1 MNIVIPFEG
10 RVRTCIRSS
19 YILAK
24 RLDIN
29 KYTLT
34 GDTFQMTGI
43 TPEQIAILP
52 DSVKITE
59 GQELTDDILRRQ
71 MAIEQFISVTAEEA
85 LPNVLGLLLR
95 IAVADGR
102 LSDEELLSVKPALE
116 DRLWQPGIAVQVGDV
131 YTFGAFLWRCI
142 QAHTTQGD
150 WAPDLTPSLW
160 HKVEIISEDAVRVWA
175 AGIDYIVG
183 NELAYPDANGTMY
196 TCLQAH
202 TSQTG
207 WEPPAVPA
215 LWKAQDESGDAP
227 ANDDTGLMNDEGQTE
242 EA

>member
-24 RLDIN
+24 RLEVN
-29 KYTLT
+29 SYTLT
-34 GDTFQMTGI
+34 GDTFQMTGVS
-43 TPEQIAILP
+43 PAQIIILP
-52 DSVKITE
+52 DSVTITD
-59 GQELTDDILRRQ
+59 GQELTDEILRKQ
-71 MAIEQFISVTAEEA
+71 MSIEQFISVTAEEA
-85 LPNVLGLLLR
+85 LPNLLGLLLR
-95 IAVADGR
+95 TAVADGR
-102 LSDEELLSVKPALE
+102 LTDEELLSVKPALE

-160 HKVEIISEDAVRVWA
+160 HKVEIISEDAVRVWDTGLA
-175 AGIDYIVG
+175 YLVG
-183 NELAYPDANGTMY
+183 DVVAYPDADGILY

-202 TSQTG
+202 NSQTG
-207 WEPPAVPA
+207 WEPPVTPA
-215 LWKAQDESGDAP
+215 LWQAEDASD
-227 ANDDTGLMNDEGQTE
+227 DDTSE
-242 EA
+242 EPQYEAEPEA

>member
-24 RLDIN
+24 RLEIN

-34 GDTFQMTGI
+34 GDTFQMTGV
-43 TPEQIAILP
+43 TPEQIVILP

-71 MAIEQFISVTAEEA
+71 MSIEQFISVTAEEA

-102 LSDEELLSVKPALE
+102 LTDEELLSVKPALE

-160 HKVEIISEDAVRVWA
+160 HKVEIISEDAVRVWD
-175 AGIDYIVG
+175 AGLAYLVG
-183 NELAYPDANGTMY
+183 DVVAYPDADGILY

-202 TSQTG
+202 NSQTG
-207 WEPPAVPA
+207 WEPPTTPS
-215 LWKAQDESGDAP
+215 LWQAEDASGDNP
-227 ANDDTGLMNDEGQTE
+227 SE
-242 EA
+242 EPQYEEEPEA

>member
-24 RLDIN
+24 RLEVN

-34 GDTFQMTGI
+34 GDTFQMTGV
-43 TPEQIAILP
+43 TPAQIIILP
-52 DSVKITE
+52 DSVIITE

-71 MAIEQFISVTAEEA
+71 MSIEQFISVTAEEA
-85 LPNVLGLLLR
+85 LPNLLGLLLR
-95 IAVADGR
+95 TAVADGR
-102 LSDEELLSVKPALE
+102 LTDEELLSVKPALE

-160 HKVEIISEDAVRVWA
+160 HKVEIISEDAVRVWDTGLA
-175 AGIDYIVG
+175 YLVG
-183 NELAYPDANGTMY
+183 DVVAYPDANGIVY

-202 TSQTG
+202 NSQTG
-207 WEPPAVPA
+207 WEPPVTPA
-215 LWKAQDESGDAP
+215 LWQAEDASGD
-227 ANDDTGLMNDEGQTE
+227 DTSE
-242 EA
+242 EPQYEAEPEA

>member
-24 RLDIN
+24 RLEVN

-34 GDTFQMTGI
+34 GDTFQMTGV
-43 TPEQIAILP
+43 TPAQIIILP
-52 DSVKITE
+52 DSVIITE

-71 MAIEQFISVTAEEA
+71 MSIEQFISVTAEEA
-85 LPNVLGLLLR
+85 LPNLLGLLLR
-95 IAVADGR
+95 TAVADGR
-102 LSDEELLSVKPALE
+102 LTDEELLSVKPALE

-160 HKVEIISEDAVRVWA
+160 HKVEIISEDAVRVWDTGLA
-175 AGIDYIVG
+175 YLVG
-183 NELAYPDANGTMY
+183 DVVAYPDANGILY

-202 TSQTG
+202 NSQTG
-207 WEPPAVPA
+207 WEPPVTPA
-215 LWKAQDESGDAP
+215 LWQAEDASGD
-227 ANDDTGLMNDEGQTE
+227 DTSE
-242 EA
+242 EPQYEAEPEA

>member
-19 YILAK
+19 YILSK
-24 RLDIN
+24 RLEVN

-34 GDTFQMTGI
+34 GDTFQMTGV
-43 TPEQIAILP
+43 TPAQIIILP
-52 DSVKITE
+52 DSVIITE

-71 MAIEQFISVTAEEA
+71 MSIEQFISVTAEEA
-85 LPNVLGLLLR
+85 LPNLLGLLLR
-95 IAVADGR
+95 TAVADGR
-102 LSDEELLSVKPALE
+102 LTDEELLSVKPALE

-160 HKVEIISEDAVRVWA
+160 HKGESISEDAVRVWDTGLA
-175 AGIDYIVG
+175 DLVG
-183 NELAYPDANGTMY
+183 DVVAYPDANGILY

-202 TSQTG
+202 NSQTG
-207 WEPPAVPA
+207 WEPPVTPA
-215 LWKAQDESGDAP
+215 LWQAEDASGD
-227 ANDDTGLMNDEGQTE
+227 DTSE
-242 EA
+242 EPQYEAEPEA

>member
-24 RLDIN
+24 RLEVN
-29 KYTLT
+29 SYTLT
-34 GDTFQMTGI
+34 GDTFQMTGVS
-43 TPEQIAILP
+43 PAQIIILP
-52 DSVKITE
+52 DSVTITE
-59 GQELTDDILRRQ
+59 GQELTDEILRKQ
-71 MAIEQFISVTAEEA
+71 MSIEQFISVTAEEA
-85 LPNVLGLLLR
+85 LPNLLGLLLR
-95 IAVADGR
+95 SAVADGR
-102 LSDEELLSVKPALE
+102 LTDEELLSVKPALE

-160 HKVEIISEDAVRVWA
+160 HKVEIVSEDAVRVWDTGFA
-175 AGIDYIVG
+175 YLVGDIV
-183 NELAYPDANGTMY
+183 AYPDADGILY

-202 TSQTG
+202 NSQTG
-207 WEPPAVPA
+207 WEPPAAPA
-215 LWKAQDESGDAP
+215 LWQAEDASGD
-227 ANDDTGLMNDEGQTE
+227 DTSE
-242 EA
+242 EPQYEAEPEA

>member
-24 RLDIN
+24 RLEVN
-29 KYTLT
+29 SYTLT
-34 GDTFQMTGI
+34 GDTFQMTGVS
-43 TPEQIAILP
+43 PAQIIILP
-52 DSVKITE
+52 DSVTITD
-59 GQELTDDILRRQ
+59 GQELTDEILRKQ
-71 MAIEQFISVTAEEA
+71 MSIEQFISVTAEEA
-85 LPNVLGLLLR
+85 LPNLLGLLLR
-95 IAVADGR
+95 TAVADGR
-102 LSDEELLSVKPALE
+102 LTDEELLSVKPALE

-160 HKVEIISEDAVRVWA
+160 HKVEIISEDAVRVWD
-175 AGIDYIVG
+175 AGLAYLVG
-183 NELAYPDANGTMY
+183 DVVAYPDEDGILY

-202 TSQTG
+202 NSQTG
-207 WEPPAVPA
+207 WEPPSAPS
-215 LWKAQDESGDAP
+215 LWQAEDASGDNP
-227 ANDDTGLMNDEGQTE
+227 FE
-242 EA
+242 EPQYEAEPEA